1 MWPSYTL
8 LSDAVASMYSGVCG
22 HCGRSLGNKA
32 LKEHRR
38 LYFHDG
44 QWLRE
49 DHENQQDTG
58 EQSNSSSPMN
68 LSDPESD
75 NSFEGTGCMDYY
87 SDSEGM
93 ETFQSPENGI

>member
-1 MWPSYTL
+1 MLLQVCTL
-8 LSDAVASMYSGVCG
+8 VLECVDIVAGV
-22 HCGRSLGNKA
+22 LG

-49 DHENQQDTG
+49 DHENQQNT
-58 EQSNSSSPMN
+58 ESNSSSPMN

-93 ETFQSPENGI
+93 ELFRVQRMVFSSINL

>member
-1 MWPSYTL
+1 
-8 LSDAVASMYSGVCG
+8 MYCRAGVCG

-44 QWLRE
+44 QWLKE
-49 DHENQQDTG
+49 DHAKQDV
-58 EQSNSSSPMN
+58 ESNCSSPMN
-68 LSDPESD
+68 LSDPESEH
-75 NSFEGTGCMDYY
+75 SFQGTGSVEYY

-93 ETFQSPENGI
+93 ESFQSPENGIY